1 MGKIFHVYFCVCGRQ
16 EVCDKGRP
24 DHERLSIHGWE
35 EGVMDLIE
43 IWIMAMLGLSA
54 VLAVGA
60 AWMEVW
66 GCGHA
71 D

>member
-1 MGKIFHVYFCVCGRQ
+1 
-16 EVCDKGRP
+16 
-24 DHERLSIHGWE
+24 
-35 EGVMDLIE
+35 MDLIE

-54 VLAVGA
+54 VIAVGA